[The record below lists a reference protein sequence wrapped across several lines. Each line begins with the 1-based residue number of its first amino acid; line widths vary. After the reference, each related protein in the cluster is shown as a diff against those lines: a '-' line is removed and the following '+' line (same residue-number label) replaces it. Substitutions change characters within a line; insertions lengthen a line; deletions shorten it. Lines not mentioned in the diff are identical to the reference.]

1 MAVSRNPLDPPKPS
15 ERTDGPPQPRI
26 QIDPQSA
33 DLIGISSPEPMRAV
47 RIQVAPPTDLEV
59 GESLRD
65 HVPVVPVV
73 TPRIPTGAAPA
84 PTDTRLRAARSELAS
99 QAQADPAGFARELL
113 GMLGRLD
120 HPEAQDN
127 PIYAL
132 YQVAVDHRCSATGY
146 RTLCDAL
153 RTQLEASRDEDRIP
167 PPPTARV

>member
-15 ERTDGPPQPRI
+15 ERTDEPPRPRI

-59 GESLRD
+59 GESLRN

-73 TPRIPTGAAPA
+73 APETRPSDAA
-84 PTDTRLRAARSELAS
+84 PTDAGLRAARSELAS
-99 QAQADPAGFARELL
+99 QAKADPTGFAQQLL
-113 GMLGRLD
+113 RMLGRSD
-120 HPEAQDN
+120 HPEAADN

-153 RTQLEASRDEDRIP
+153 RTELEASRGEDRIP